1 MKKNYSLYALLLLCL
16 LNPNTLKPAQA
27 EEEPAQQAPSEVPGL
42 ICKHCNE
49 VFLKISDLRSHENSE
64 KITPSTEF
72 YCSTCDYT
80 SKHSFSL
87 TKHVR
92 THTGERP
99 FTCDICEKKFTQS
112 SILRRHETTHT
123 GEKPF
128 KCDICQK
135 NFARKSDLRNHK
147 RIHTGEKPYKCDI
160 CEKDFSDKSN
170 LDKHK
175 IIHTGEQPYTC
186 DICSRSFNQSSN
198 FNVHKRS
205 KEHTQNADILKGLT
219 PPPYCPLTPPPAPIQ
234 AATSDQAPDAEPNQ
248 YDEDSEYESDF
259 YDESDDDNAHRS
271 KLPRFEYPAPAGP
284 APTPY
289 KE

>member
-27 EEEPAQQAPSEVPGL
+27 EEEPAQQDPSEVPGL

-49 VFLKISDLRSHENSE
+49 VFLKLTDLRSHEKSE
-64 KITPSTEF
+64 KIRPSTEF

-80 SKHSFSL
+80 TQYSSRL
-87 TKHVR
+87 TPHLR
-92 THTGERP
+92 THTGERAYK
-99 FTCDICEKKFTQS
+99 CGICSKTFNRLSNLNVHNRVHTEERSFLCTMCPKAFKLRAHLTQ
-112 SILRRHETTHT
+112 HERIHT

-135 NFARKSDLRNHK
+135 NFER
-147 RIHTGEKPYKCDI
+147 
-160 CEKDFSDKSN
+160 KSN
-170 LDKHK
+170 LRRHEK
-175 IIHTGEQPYTC
+175 
-186 DICSRSFNQSSN
+186 
-198 FNVHKRS
+198 S
-205 KEHTQNADILKGLT
+205 KEHAQNADMLNGLT

-248 YDEDSEYESDF
+248 YDEDSECTITDCDEDSEYENENDETAS
-259 YDESDDDNAHRS
+259 ESDDDNAHHS
-271 KLPRFEYPAPAGP
+271 KRFHPTPAAPAPAP
-284 APTPY
+284 APY